1 MNVVICDDSALARK
15 SLHRNIH
22 SDFELNYQFCTNG
35 REALVCLSQHNID
48 VLFLDLTMPVMDG
61 FEVLH
66 SLPVS
71 THKTTVIVVS
81 GDIQQTAKQR
91 CLSLGAYEFIE
102 KPFKQDEIR
111 ELLTQLNAPLRK
123 QSHRLIVEEAIH
135 PACDID
141 PLSKFREITNIALGK
156 GAAIV
161 SDKIGAFIN
170 MPLPTV
176 GMLEASELKMT
187 IIDAL
192 QRKKM
197 HAVTQR
203 FVGSGFHGEAMA
215 CMRGKGM
222 SAIGHKLGFS
232 TTESNQDEIALN
244 VANLLISTFLN
255 SLAHQLVVNF
265 SLRQPMVL
273 HSNYLEKTSLNHIK
287 EGAFT
292 IEFTYEAENVDFECE
307 VLLFV
312 DSESVEVIYRLM
324 ETL

>member
-1 MNVVICDDSALARK
+1 MNIVICDDSALARK
-15 SLHRNIH
+15 SLHRNLQA
-22 SDFELNYQFCTNG
+22 DFELNYQFCANG
-35 REALVCLSQHNID
+35 REALSHLSQHNTD

-61 FEVLH
+61 FEVLC

-71 THKTTVIVVS
+71 SYKTTVIVIS
-81 GDIQQTAKQR
+81 GDVQQTAKQR
-91 CLSLGAYEFIE
+91 CLSLGAHAFIE
-102 KPFKQDEIR
+102 KPFKREVIY
-111 ELLTQLNAPLRK
+111 ELLTQLNAPLK
-123 QSHRLIVEEAIH
+123 PYFSDKIEHH
-135 PACDID
+135 PPTAVCEID
-141 PLSKFREITNIALGK
+141 PLSKFRELTNIALGK

-170 MPLPTV
+170 LPLPTV
-176 GMLEASELKMT
+176 GILEASELKMT

-192 QRKKM
+192 QRDNM

-215 CMRGKGM
+215 CMRGDGM
-222 SAIGHKLGFS
+222 ITIGRKLGFS
-232 TTESNQDEIALN
+232 STENNQDEIALN

-265 SLRQPMVL
+265 ALRQPMIL
-273 HSNYLEKTSLNHIK
+273 HSHYLEKSSLTHIK

-292 IEFTYEAENVDFECE
+292 IEFTYTAERVDFECE
-307 VLLFV
+307 VLFFV
-312 DSESVEVIYRLM
+312 DEQSVEVIYRLM